1 MHSGVDVRTLSP
13 VASGC
18 QQPPVAGVAASL
30 SPSIAAL
37 FLSLLS
43 LCVCRSVLVQLRLLC
58 RCLSLASRFPLPSS
72 LLLLS
77 LLLVSLTL

>member
-18 QQPPVAGVAASL
+18 QQPPVAGVAAS
-30 SPSIAAL
+30 AL
-37 FLSLLS
+37 FLSLHS

-72 LLLLS
+72 LLLL